1 MSFLAR
7 LQEEQR
13 KLATQNDDP
22 WRLPLE
28 RLRGKI
34 DCDGLERVSS
44 QSVLDILLVPQ
55 RERRAGTYKRVC
67 KLMVE
72 LGWAPV
78 RVRDFARGGYKEQV
92 RGYCREARSPQPI
105 RHS

>member
-44 QSVLDILLVPQ
+44 QLRPGHTFSSATRTPGWHLQAGVQIDGRIGLGPSASAGL
-55 RERRAGTYKRVC
+55 RARR
-67 KLMVE
+67 L
-72 LGWAPV
+72 
-78 RVRDFARGGYKEQV
+78 
-92 RGYCREARSPQPI
+92 
-105 RHS
+105 